1 MLQEAFDKVSARAS
15 QIQEQYKNVS
25 VQLVQA
31 KMVLKNYGEMQ
42 AADAM
47 LIAQASEHSGPHSDN
62 ASVPRGP
69 SGPPSEASGRSHAT
83 HSSAPIAG
91 ALSSISEFPPG
102 PDGLGGSHPTSAN
115 PGTVPTTNSIAE
127 LSRTD
132 PSAAG
137 CNLSGPGAPRSE
149 AGSTS
154 SSVASYLPRRAGRAA
169 QGGAEKQATGEDS
182 SPLHMSAQLANSQ
195 LKARLQQQ
203 RADAAESRERLLQRR
218 LAEMEAAAA
227 AGDTPAGA
235 ADNRLDVLKA
245 CPLLAF
251 AAFPYYALGCACTEP
266 SNAFLWN
273 DGGAVQGQVAQLEKH
288 VANTAAEL
296 AAQQDR
302 ADALTAHLARGPPG
316 QPGDTRPASE
326 VAGATSSQSQAF
338 APTLAPIPGS
348 PSVPVHAQQGLTGAD
363 SFRSLSNASF
373 LKEHTVKGAAMWCRH
388 NSWRS
393 YGHNRATA

>member
-245 CPLLAF
+245 CPLLALRRF
-251 AAFPYYALGCACTEP
+251 PTMLWAALARNPAMRSCGMM
-266 SNAFLWN
+266 
-273 DGGAVQGQVAQLEKH
+273 AVRCRDKWRSWRSMWQTPQQSLLRSKTGLTHSPLTSH
-288 VANTAAEL
+288 VA
-296 AAQQDR
+296 
-302 ADALTAHLARGPPG
+302 PPG
-316 QPGDTRPASE
+316 SQGIQGLHRKSQALHHRSRKPLLPHWHRFLVPQVFLCTPSKASQ
-326 VAGATSSQSQAF
+326 VLTAF
-338 APTLAPIPGS
+338 AP
-348 PSVPVHAQQGLTGAD
+348 
-363 SFRSLSNASF
+363 
-373 LKEHTVKGAAMWCRH
+373 
-388 NSWRS
+388 
-393 YGHNRATA
+393 